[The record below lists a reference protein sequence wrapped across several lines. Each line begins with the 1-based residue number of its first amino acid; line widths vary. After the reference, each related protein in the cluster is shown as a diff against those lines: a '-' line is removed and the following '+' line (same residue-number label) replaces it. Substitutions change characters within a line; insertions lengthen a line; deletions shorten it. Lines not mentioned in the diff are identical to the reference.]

1 MSATSLPLPSR
12 GPSRNRHQ
20 IFSPPLFSYACELP
34 IFYPLCFACPRWRDI
49 HACNGGIW
57 PPPDIRIAHILRDM
71 CVPAPPLSPLSATLM
86 DLPAS
91 VANKRLTAGLTS
103 LDATLTKKR
112 GVGSHSHNQGLAGG
126 GGLNGEPEPS
136 LSVLKESMATF
147 SNRST
152 RPLGQRTSTESI
164 FVAAPRPKCTRISLF
179 EM

>member
-1 MSATSLPLPSR
+1 LSASSLPRPFR
-12 GPSRNRHQ
+12 APSRNRHQ
-20 IFSPPLFSYACELP
+20 IFSPPLFSYAYELP

-57 PPPDIRIAHILRDM
+57 PPSRHSDCPHSEGHVRA
-71 CVPAPPLSPLSATLM
+71 CSAPKSFIGNTYGHARKCCKQKTCGRT
-86 DLPAS
+86 
-91 VANKRLTAGLTS
+91 NF